1 MSGSLMWHSAFN
13 RSLIRPAGAHKQN
26 CTNHSSVPSVNSS
39 QAHFADL
46 LLQLYYR
53 DGRVWEQIG
62 EQTKVLQY
70 SQHWDGH
77 RIKSTNTR
85 NR

>member
-1 MSGSLMWHSAFN
+1 MWHSAVN
-13 RSLIRPAGAHKQN
+13 TSLGGPAGTHKQSG
-26 CTNHSSVPSVNSS
+26 TRRSAVPGVNSS

-53 DGRVWEQIG
+53 DSHVWEQIR

-70 SQHWDGH
+70 LQ
-77 RIKSTNTR
+77 RLKR
-85 NR
+85 